1 MVAGEEVIAR
11 GEGGGAK
18 LTVEIGRAGEPV
30 IVAAEVTDARS
41 AAVAELIKRLD
52 ATAGP
57 TALKASMPGRVVK
70 VLVKV
75 GDKLAVGQPAV
86 VVEAMKMEN
95 ELRAPRA
102 GAVRELRCAEGEAGG
117 SGPGLGVR
125 GLAPGVDPG
134 ASPGF

>member
-86 VVEAMKMEN
+86 VGEAMKMGDEA
-95 ELRAPRA
+95 RGPRA
-102 GAVRELRCAEGEAGG
+102 GAVRELRCAEGGAGG
-117 SGPGLGVR
+117 AGRGPVGVR
-125 GLAPGVDPG
+125 VGAARAPAHCPR
-134 ASPGF
+134 